1 MLPGDVVAT
10 ATSDHP
16 SSPPNRDRAAA
27 VIEEIRIR
35 SLGVIEESVLE
46 LSAGLT
52 VITGETGAGKTMLV
66 TALGLLL
73 GGRADTGAV
82 RTGARAA
89 RVEGLV
95 RADPTLEAMA
105 EEHGGETESG
115 LLLLGRQVSAEG
127 RSRAFL
133 GGASVPA
140 SALARV
146 GEALV
151 AVHGQS
157 DQHRLLRPEA
167 QRDALD
173 AYAGPALQA
182 VLDAYRTGY
191 ARLRVV
197 ETELTEV
204 LGSARERA
212 READV
217 LRLGLEEIEAA
228 DPQPGEEESLATE
241 ESRLGF
247 ADTLRTAAETARE
260 ALSSERD
267 APDGLGALAAARRAL
282 ESVREHDPEVAGLA
296 DRVAEVSYLLADV
309 AADVA
314 SYATAVETDPA
325 RLAGVSE
332 RRAALT
338 ALTRKYGETIDEVLE
353 WARISAA
360 RLFSLDGSDEQIA
373 QLREEREQLRTTLA
387 VDAAELTTLRAA
399 AGARLSAV
407 VTEELHSLSMPDA
420 RFDVRLDRVPD
431 ATGLELDGQT
441 WRFTPTGVDE
451 TELLLAANTGSA
463 PRPLTKGASGGELS
477 RVMLAIE
484 VALADTRP
492 VPTFVFDEVDAGVG
506 GKAAVEIGRR
516 LAALARS
523 AQVLVVTHLPQVA
536 AFADQHVVVRKS
548 SDGSVTTSGLTT
560 LDDPGRVQE
569 LSRMLAGLEESD
581 TAMAHAQEL
590 LEVAQESRV
599 GAPQARSGRP
609 RVSPRPSGGRR
620 TTRPS

>member
-1 MLPGDVVAT
+1 M
-10 ATSDHP
+10 
-16 SSPPNRDRAAA
+16 
-27 VIEEIRIR
+27 IEEIRIS
-35 SLGVIEESVLE
+35 SLGVIDESVLE
-46 LSAGLT
+46 LGEGLT

-66 TALGLLL
+66 TALGLLM

-89 RVEGLV
+89 RVEGVV
-95 RADPTLEAMA
+95 RAGEALGA
-105 EEHGGETESG
+105 IADEHGGEVESG
-115 LLLLGRQVSAEG
+115 VLLLGRQVSAEG

-146 GEALV
+146 GEILV

-173 AYAGPALQA
+173 AFAGVELAVVLGRYQA
-182 VLDAYRTGY
+182 GF
-191 ARLRVV
+191 ARLRAV
-197 ETELTEV
+197 EAELREV
-204 LGSARERA
+204 IGSARERA

-217 LRLGLEEIEAA
+217 LRLGLEEIEAV
-228 DPQPGEEESLATE
+228 DPQSGEEDVLATE

-260 ALSSERD
+260 ALSSDEESSD
-267 APDGLGALAAARRAL
+267 ALAAVAAARRAL
-282 ESVREHDPEVAGLA
+282 ESVREHDPEVAALA

-314 SYATAVETDPA
+314 SYSTGVETDPA
-325 RLAGVSE
+325 RLAAVSE

-338 ALTRKYGETIDEVLE
+338 ALTRKYGDTAQQVLE
-353 WARISAA
+353 WAQEAA
-360 RLFSLDGSDEQIA
+360 ERLLSLDGSDERVA
-373 QLREEREQLRTTLA
+373 ELRSEREELRRSLA
-387 VDAAELTTLRAA
+387 EEATELTRLRRL
-399 AGARLSAV
+399 AGARLAK
-407 VTEELHSLSMPDA
+407 TMTAELHSLSMPNA
-420 RFDVRLDRVPD
+420 RFDVRLDGVED
-431 ATGLELDGQT
+431 EKGLEIGKARL
-441 WRFTPTGVDE
+441 RFTSSGVDE
-451 TELLLAANTGSA
+451 IELVLAANTGSE

-506 GKAAVEIGRR
+506 GKAAVEIGKR

-548 SDGSVTTSGLTT
+548 SDGSVTTSGLDA
-560 LDDPGRVQE
+560 LDDAGRVQE

-590 LEVAQESRV
+590 LEVARGSGQAPRGVVSR
-599 GAPQARSGRP
+599 APRKR
-609 RVSPRPSGGRR
+609 
-620 TTRPS
+620 